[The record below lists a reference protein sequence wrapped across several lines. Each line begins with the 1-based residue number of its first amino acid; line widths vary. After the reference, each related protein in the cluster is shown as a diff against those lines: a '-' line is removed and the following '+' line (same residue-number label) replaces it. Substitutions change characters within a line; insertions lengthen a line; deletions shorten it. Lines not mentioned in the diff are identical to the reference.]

1 MELTFTIPFNELPKT
16 KKELINKLRNQII
29 SNDEIFYFD
38 KSGDCIEINE
48 ECIDIIKDDI
58 CSEIKF
64 LFKKRNL
71 SDSIFCES
79 IEIKNSYILAES
91 IVFSNYESE
100 LKGNSNEKNLNKIE
114 SFFKYL
120 KNNIEKLNPDE
131 NSLLSLIEHEEKEFF
146 KDDYGKFESVNS
158 FIQMISKLDKILKR
172 YVYKNK
178 EFELTVLKSRIID
191 DEIKTKLNNAFKNIR
206 EKDIKLKELENK
218 YLDLMNQNKDIEKR
232 YLTNISEMEI
242 KLNELE
248 LKNLDLINENKEI
261 EKTFLNSTIEKD
273 RKFKEIDIKHLNFI
287 KETKDMQISYLNKIS
302 EKDSKIKEL
311 EDKILEM
318 KNQKK
323 EIEIS
328 NLNKINDKD
337 YNQKKEIEICYLNKI
352 SEKDS
357 KIKEIEDKLCD
368 LTNQN
373 KETEISYLNKIK
385 EKNGNLKEL
394 EDKVRDL
401 TNQFKDIQ
409 ISYINKMSEKDSKLK
424 ELEDKFQ
431 DRTNNRIEIEI
442 SKINKINEK
451 DSKKKE
457 LEDKYQDLINQ
468 MKEMQISYI
477 NKIKEKDHKKKEL
490 EDKNLDLINQ
500 KKEIE
505 ISYLNKIKDKDS
517 KQIELE
523 DKLLDMTNKRKEI
536 ENSHIN
542 KMNEKDSKLNELEYK
557 ILEMNKEKKDLKNQ
571 IERKI
576 SELNGINY
584 KLSFDLECVS
594 KKIKINKEDDS
605 YKQIISFFK
614 FLSENFE
621 LFNLE
626 QDSNSNFF
634 NHEFDKL
641 KKITNDKDF
650 KEIEIFVNKF
660 FNLVKKLKERQKL
673 KIIEDESIIKLKFQD
688 KEIKQLK
695 EKNSQLFNE
704 LNEKRTE
711 LFLLNEK
718 FPKINKQNKNNLDIN
733 LSKSNSFKIINENES
748 YLSDSN
754 IINEEKML
762 DIKNK
767 LKLNYKLLYQNF
779 SFLMKNESNEKIDN
793 DLDSYNSIDFYL
805 SEISD
810 FIRKYEIDIQKIYDY
825 YVTQSQIYKQCNLC
839 LKIYQNLKRLCD
851 NHNVCDK
858 CFSINFTKCNDCGL
872 KIYF

>member
-248 LKNLDLINENKEI
+248 LKNLDLINENKEL

-287 KETKDMQISYLNKIS
+287 KETKDMQIS
-302 EKDSKIKEL
+302 
-311 EDKILEM
+311 
-318 KNQKK
+318 
-323 EIEIS
+323 
-328 NLNKINDKD
+328 
-337 YNQKKEIEICYLNKI
+337 YLNKI